1 MPPLPVPLNALR
13 AFEAVARHLGI
24 RQAAAELGVTPS
36 AVSHQLRQLE
46 EGLGVELLR
55 RNGQR
60 LELTS
65 AGEALAPDLTAG
77 FSRIVTA
84 VGKLKSEGTSGPL
97 RVSVLPTFAVQWLS
111 PRLSSY
117 PFERPGYELL
127 ISTTQEMVELGTGT
141 HDAAIRYGKG
151 VWPGL
156 TAHKL
161 FTENDALLGP
171 PGLVPDG
178 EAALRRQL
186 ARTNLFVSRNRH
198 PNFLEWNAT
207 LPGGPIAPA
216 SVVVVDSAGLGL
228 RAAIDGAGVTLAGVE
243 MAAFDIAA
251 GRLKTV
257 FGHMMTHGSSYYLVY
272 PQTLERDRRLK
283 NVRAWLMTQ
292 IAAAQQA
299 AVSDG

>member
-24 RQAAAELGVTPS
+24 RPAAEELGVTPS

-46 EGLGVELLR
+46 ESLGVELLR

-77 FSRIVTA
+77 FSRITTA
-84 VGKLKSEGTSGPL
+84 VGKLKSEGKSGPL

-111 PRLSSY
+111 PRLASY

-156 TAHKL
+156 VAHKL

-171 PGLVPDG
+171 PGLLPDD
-178 EAALRRQL
+178 EAASRRQL
-186 ARTNLFVSRNRH
+186 ARTHLFVSRNRH

-207 LPGGPIAPA
+207 LSGGPITPA
-216 SVVVVDSAGLGL
+216 SVVIVDSAGLGL
-228 RAAIDGAGVTLAGVE
+228 RAAIDGAGVTLAGAE
-243 MAAFDIAA
+243 MAAFDITA
-251 GRLKTV
+251 GRLKMV
-257 FGHMMTHGSSYYLVY
+257 FGHTMIHGSSYYLVY
-272 PQTLERDRRLK
+272 PPALERDRRLK
-283 NVRAWLMTQ
+283 NVRAWLMAQ
-292 IAAAQQA
+292 IAAAQQVTA
-299 AVSDG
+299 GRG